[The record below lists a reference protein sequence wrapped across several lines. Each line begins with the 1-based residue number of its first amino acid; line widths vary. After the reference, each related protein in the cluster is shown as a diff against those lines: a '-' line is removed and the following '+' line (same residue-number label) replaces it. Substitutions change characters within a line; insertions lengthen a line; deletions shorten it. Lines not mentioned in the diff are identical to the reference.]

1 LFWLP
6 STAREQRLHQL
17 LAGIS
22 LAFPVATAA
31 RDSLDAGAD
40 AADAMWLVV
49 GDSDA
54 PRRLVDLSDLGD
66 DAPQI
71 AGCAEAA

>member
-17 LAGIS
+17 LAGMN

-31 RDSLDAGAD
+31 RDSLDAGACAVD
-40 AADAMWLVV
+40 AVWLAV

-54 PRRLVDLSDLGD
+54 PRRLVDLADLGD
-66 DAPQI
+66 DAPQNR
-71 AGCAEAA
+71 